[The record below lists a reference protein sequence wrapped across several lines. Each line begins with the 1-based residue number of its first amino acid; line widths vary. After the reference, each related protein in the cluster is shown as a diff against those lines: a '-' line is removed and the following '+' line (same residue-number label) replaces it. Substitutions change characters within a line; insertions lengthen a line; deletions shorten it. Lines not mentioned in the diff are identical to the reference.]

1 MTIHETATV
10 SQRWPEGLNP
20 SRALDFAAGV
30 KSVVILKTLWY
41 PEIVDA
47 LVESA
52 RGYLMSVGVAP
63 SAISVRAVPGSFEL
77 PLSAK
82 MFIESKNPVPDFIV
96 ANGMI
101 LRGDTPHFDYVCSAV
116 ADGVQ
121 KVMLDTGVP
130 VGFGVLTVDTVAQAF
145 ARKEKGQEAAQAAF
159 LMYCQKQMLMQGDL

>member
-1 MTIHETATV
+1 MTLHEASTV
-10 SQRWPEGLNP
+10 SQRWPEGLN
-20 SRALDFAAGV
+20 AAKAQEFASEI
-30 KSVVILKTLWY
+30 KSVVLLKTLWY

-52 RGYLMSVGVAP
+52 RIYLESVGVAA
-63 SAISVRAVPGSFEL
+63 SAILVRSVPGSFEL

-82 MFIESKNPVPDFIV
+82 LFIESKNPSPDFVV

-116 ADGVQ
+116 SEGVQ

-130 VGFGVLTVDTVAQAF
+130 VGFGVLTVDTVAQAA

-159 LMYCQKQMLMQGDL
+159 LMYCQKRMLMQGDL